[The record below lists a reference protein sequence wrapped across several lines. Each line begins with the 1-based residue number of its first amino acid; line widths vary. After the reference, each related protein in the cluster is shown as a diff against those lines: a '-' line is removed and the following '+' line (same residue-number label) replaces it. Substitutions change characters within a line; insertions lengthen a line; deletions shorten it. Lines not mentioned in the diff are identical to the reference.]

1 MITVR
6 AMITVLENNTKEPPK
21 TTPSPEII
29 VAPTRRCPPGEQ
41 HDSLASQPASSWCPH
56 VYQRATAEFR
66 GSFGSLSSAGCLDAE
81 RGVMP
86 VTRVPTVFHPDGGGC
101 DVNDEINHS
110 KLSSDQC
117 YQSELNC
124 DTITTTT
131 VTTTIATTVKSNIA
145 TSAAAVAAATTTT
158 TTTTACS
165 RAIGAQSRKRN
176 HYAFVTFLRIN
187 MTAVIIG
194 IIGVFVVQFA
204 GTLGISNKDCHSI
217 VMYRAYIY

>member
-1 MITVR
+1 MFDR
-6 AMITVLENNTKEPPK
+6 DG
-21 TTPSPEII
+21 S
-29 VAPTRRCPPGEQ
+29 
-41 HDSLASQPASSWCPH
+41 ASYC
-56 VYQRATAEFR
+56 E
-66 GSFGSLSSAGCLDAE
+66 E

-110 KLSSDQC
+110 KLSSDQW

-145 TSAAAVAAATTTT
+145 TSAAAAAAAATTTTTT

-204 GTLGISNKDCHSI
+204 GTLGISNK
-217 VMYRAYIY
+217 

>member
-1 MITVR
+1 
-6 AMITVLENNTKEPPK
+6 
-21 TTPSPEII
+21 
-29 VAPTRRCPPGEQ
+29 
-41 HDSLASQPASSWCPH
+41 
-56 VYQRATAEFR
+56 
-66 GSFGSLSSAGCLDAE
+66 
-81 RGVMP
+81 MP

-110 KLSSDQC
+110 KLSSDQW

-124 DTITTTT
+124 DTITTTTT

-145 TSAAAVAAATTTT
+145 TSAAAATTTT

-204 GTLGISNKDCHSI
+204 GTLGISNKEILDSSQI
-217 VMYRAYIY
+217 NNAFRVLIFGLNPAADETLNALSTFR